1 MRAGSF
7 DVPPID
13 AKAVDQG
20 VDLLGGLVIGD
31 GAQVGVFSGGEDR
44 VMTEDFLD
52 FEQVDARFD

>member
-1 MRAGSF
+1 M
-7 DVPPID
+7 PPID

-31 GAQVGVFSGGEDR
+31 GAQVGVLSGGEDR